1 MNDTMVSPL
10 GGTILIADDDANA
23 RLWLNRVLRQ
33 EGYTVEEAEDGGQ
46 ALDMFERIRPDVVL
60 LDAVMPGLDGFE
72 VCAQLRTLPGGER
85 TPILI
90 ITGLEGEDAVERAF
104 EVGAV
109 DYITKP
115 IHWAVLRHRVRN
127 LLRTRQLE
135 TMRDDLTQMIVHD
148 MKNPISLIR
157 GYSDMLLQD
166 QSAGEWRKDAL
177 LRIFQSSNK
186 LLDMTMM
193 ILDIGRLEEG
203 KLTLQRGPGSALQ
216 ALQEVKEGFS
226 LMERDRHIRIE
237 IDSASKDVIADMDWG
252 MIQRVLTNLVSNA
265 FKHSPEQSTIS
276 LLCGSIER
284 SERYLMFSV
293 ADQGEG
299 IPAQDQ
305 ARIFDKFTQVASRT
319 RGSGIDTGLGLTFC
333 KLAAEA
339 HGGTIELQSEVGAG
353 SKFTLLLPY

>member
-1 MNDTMVSPL
+1 
-10 GGTILIADDDANA
+10 
-23 RLWLNRVLRQ
+23 
-33 EGYTVEEAEDGGQ
+33 
-46 ALDMFERIRPDVVL
+46 
-60 LDAVMPGLDGFE
+60 
-72 VCAQLRTLPGGER
+72 
-85 TPILI
+85 
-90 ITGLEGEDAVERAF
+90 
-104 EVGAV
+104 
-109 DYITKP
+109 
-115 IHWAVLRHRVRN
+115 
-127 LLRTRQLE
+127 
-135 TMRDDLTQMIVHD
+135 
-148 MKNPISLIR
+148 
-157 GYSDMLLQD
+157 
-166 QSAGEWRKDAL
+166 
-177 LRIFQSSNK
+177 
-186 LLDMTMM
+186 MM

-284 SERYLMFSV
+284 SGRYLMFSV